1 MSFEFEFGTVYRL
14 MNSIVSE
21 LFLPDEMKYKDKS
34 GLKISMELAMG
45 LLGMWRR
52 QLCWIT
58 SRYKIILLGFAFSL
72 VIWSL
77 IKSENSENSHFERSQ
92 EKPRKVKEIED
103 FDYKYDAVDKNNEVE
118 YSDNGAGERNVKQS
132 VHNYIQSHKEKIKS
146 VNADIKDSLLISN
159 NLEDELPR
167 HDLQRDSVRTK
178 QKPTRSHKN
187 HLNGVVIQVDNSGK
201 KWKGWHHILYSL

>member
-1 MSFEFEFGTVYRL
+1 
-14 MNSIVSE
+14 
-21 LFLPDEMKYKDKS
+21 MKYKDKS
-34 GLKISMELAMG
+34 WAGLDVKIYMEMAMG
-45 LLGMWRR
+45 MVGMGRR
-52 QLCWIT
+52 QLCWILG
-58 SRYKIILLGFAFSL
+58 RYKLILLGCAFSL

-77 IKSENSENSHFERSQ
+77 IRSPAGDNDNFNSEGHGH
-92 EKPRKVKEIED
+92 EKPRKVKEIDD

-159 NLEDELPR
+159 NLEDVAPR
-167 HDLQRDSVRTK
+167 HDLQRDSVRIK

-187 HLNGVVIQVDNSGK
+187 HLNGVVIQVDDSGK
-201 KWKGWHHILYSL
+201 KENAIITIHKAYHTACSIQQCTYDKSHT

>member
-1 MSFEFEFGTVYRL
+1 MRIQYIIFKTVDKKQ
-14 MNSIVSE
+14 NQVS
-21 LFLPDEMKYKDKS
+21 
-34 GLKISMELAMG
+34 G
-45 LLGMWRR
+45 
-52 QLCWIT
+52 
-58 SRYKIILLGFAFSL
+58 
-72 VIWSL
+72 
-77 IKSENSENSHFERSQ
+77 
-92 EKPRKVKEIED
+92 IED
-103 FDYKYDAVDKNNEVE
+103 NKID
-118 YSDNGAGERNVKQS
+118 RNVKES

>member
-1 MSFEFEFGTVYRL
+1 
-14 MNSIVSE
+14 
-21 LFLPDEMKYKDKS
+21 MKYKDKS
-34 GLKISMELAMG
+34 WTGLDVKIYMELA
-45 LLGMWRR
+45 LGMVGMGRR
-52 QLCWIT
+52 QLCWILG
-58 SRYKIILLGFAFSL
+58 RYKLILIGCDFSL

-77 IKSENSENSHFERSQ
+77 IKSPGENENFTSEPSGPGKQ
-92 EKPRKVKEIED
+92 PRKVKVIDD

-159 NLEDELPR
+159 NLEDEAPR
-167 HDLQRDSVRTK
+167 RDLQRESVRIK

-187 HLNGVVIQVDNSGK
+187 HLNGVVIQVDDSGK
-201 KWKGWHHILYSL
+201 KRNAIITKHTVCDIQQCTYHKSYT

>member
-1 MSFEFEFGTVYRL
+1 
-14 MNSIVSE
+14 
-21 LFLPDEMKYKDKS
+21 MKYKDKS
-34 GLKISMELAMG
+34 WAGLDVKIYMELAMG
-45 LLGMWRR
+45 MIGMARR
-52 QLCWIT
+52 QLCWILG
-58 SRYKIILLGFAFSL
+58 RYKLILLGCAFSL

-77 IKSENSENSHFERSQ
+77 IRSPTGENDNFNSEGQ
-92 EKPRKVKEIED
+92 EKPRRVKEIDD

-159 NLEDELPR
+159 NLEEISPR
-167 HDLQRDSVRTK
+167 HDLQRDSVRIK

-187 HLNGVVIQVDNSGK
+187 HLNGVVIQVDDSGK
-201 KWKGWHHILYSL
+201 KWNAIITKHTVCDIQQCTYHKSYT